1 MSRTGRGWLAP
12 GILLSALAV
21 SADTSAA
28 APGGLKQQCVEAYGQ
43 TQALRKSAHLRSARD
58 SALTCAQAACP
69 AVVKRDCA
77 AWLGELE
84 QSLPTVVLSAR
95 DGAGRETTAVRVFV
109 DDAPFVERLD
119 GRSVAL
125 DPGERAFRFELD
137 GAPPRELRTLIREGE
152 KNRPIEI
159 SFAPAPPQRS
169 PEAASTPAGVF
180 ILGGVGVLAL
190 GSFATFAL
198 LGKSQKSDLESSC
211 APRCTDEEVGRVRTK
226 LLIGDISLV
235 TGIVALG
242 AATTL
247 FLLDR
252 RAPSAPA
259 APAAPAAQASL
270 RFDLHPL
277 PGGAAVVAGGSF

>member
-1 MSRTGRGWLAP
+1 MSRTERSWLAL
-12 GILLSALAV
+12 GLLLGALAV
-21 SADTSAA
+21 AADSSAA
-28 APGGLKQQCVEAYGQ
+28 RPVRLKQKCAEAYEQ
-43 TQALRKSAHLRSARD
+43 TQSLRKSAKLRSARD

-69 AVVKRDCA
+69 AVVKKDCA

-95 DGAGRETTAVRVFV
+95 DTSGRETTAARVFV
-109 DDAPFVERLD
+109 DGEPLVERLD
-119 GRSVAL
+119 GRSVDL
-125 DPGERAFRFELD
+125 DPGERTFRFEID
-137 GAPPRELRTLIREGE
+137 GAPPREHRTLIREGE
-152 KNRPIEI
+152 KNRSIEI
-159 SFAPAPPQRS
+159 SFAPPPPPRAPQS
-169 PEAASTPAGVF
+169 PSTSPGVF

-198 LGKSQKSDLESSC
+198 LGKSQKSDLEKTC

-252 RAPSAPA
+252 RAPPASA
-259 APAAPAAQASL
+259 APASHAAL
-270 RFDLHPL
+270 RVDFHPL
-277 PGGAAVVAGGSF
+277 PGGGAVVAGGSF